1 MMLRSVQMKVM
12 GLIIGIMLLLICIG
26 LSIVLGY
33 TDTSIKTALEA
44 FQAFNGSN
52 EHIVIQNIRLPRAII
67 GAVVGICLGIAG
79 AMMQALTKNPL
90 ASPDIIGVNAGA
102 SFFIVVAVM
111 IFSVNSLQAFTWIAF
126 VGAALTVVVVY
137 FLGSIGKEGLTPIKL
152 TLAGAAIA
160 AFFSSLT
167 QGLLAVDESSL
178 DQVLFWLA
186 GSVQG
191 RKVEMLYGILPYVV
205 PAIIVTFFIASKINI
220 LTIGEDVAKGLGQ
233 RTALV
238 KIISG
243 IIIAILAGGAVA
255 VAGPISFVGI
265 IVPHVVRAIV
275 GQDYRW
281 VFPYSAVVGGILILL
296 ADVGARYVIM
306 PQEIPVGVMT
316 AVIGTPFFIYMARK
330 GAKTS

>member
-1 MMLRSVQMKVM
+1 MLRSVQMKVM

>member
-1 MMLRSVQMKVM
+1 
-12 GLIIGIMLLLICIG
+12 
-26 LSIVLGY
+26 
-33 TDTSIKTALEA
+33 
-44 FQAFNGSN
+44 
-52 EHIVIQNIRLPRAII
+52 
-67 GAVVGICLGIAG
+67 
-79 AMMQALTKNPL
+79 
-90 ASPDIIGVNAGA
+90 
-102 SFFIVVAVM
+102 VM

-191 RKVEMLYGILPYVV
+191 RKVEMLYGILPYIV

-233 RTALV
+233 RTVLV

-281 VFPYSAVVGGILILL
+281 VFPYSAVAGGILILL
-296 ADVGARYVIM
+296 ADVAARYVIM

-330 GAKTS
+330 GAKAS

>member
-1 MMLRSVQMKVM
+1 
-12 GLIIGIMLLLICIG
+12 
-26 LSIVLGY
+26 
-33 TDTSIKTALEA
+33 
-44 FQAFNGSN
+44 N

-137 FLGSIGKEGLTPIKL
+137 FLGSLGKEGLTPIKL

-191 RKVEMLYGILPYVV
+191 RKVEMLYGILPYIV

-233 RTALV
+233 RTILV

-281 VFPYSAVVGGILILL
+281 VFPYSAIAGGILILL
-296 ADVGARYVIM
+296 ADVAARYVIM

-330 GAKTS
+330 GAKAS

>member
-33 TDTSIKTALEA
+33 TDTSVKTAFEA